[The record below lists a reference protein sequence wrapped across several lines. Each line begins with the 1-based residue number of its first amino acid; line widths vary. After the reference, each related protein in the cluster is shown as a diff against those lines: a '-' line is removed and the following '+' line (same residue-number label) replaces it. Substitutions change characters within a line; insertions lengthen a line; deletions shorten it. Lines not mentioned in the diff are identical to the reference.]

1 MRTFSLKD
9 DTCFSGIR
17 IHPNDREVDGGGY
30 INLTAPPVPSA
41 SRGRLIPAHGFI
53 PVPAVG
59 SAPFPERSRRAGEI
73 AVPCET
79 NLTDGERA
87 AMREMVGKIERA
99 NDVNSRR

>member
-17 IHPNDREVDGGGY
+17 IHPKDREIDGGGY
-30 INLTAPPVPSA
+30 INLNAPSVPSA
-41 SRGRLIPAHGFI
+41 SRGRLIPAHGFVR
-53 PVPAVG
+53 VPAVG
-59 SAPFPERSRRAGEI
+59 SAPGEV

-87 AMREMVGKIERA
+87 AMREMVWRIEQGPSYR
-99 NDVNSRR
+99 S

>member
-1 MRTFSLKD
+1 MMRTFSLKD

-30 INLTAPPVPSA
+30 LEQGT
-41 SRGRLIPAHGFI
+41 RRLIPAHGFI

-59 SAPFPERSRRAGEI
+59 SAPGEI

-87 AMREMVGKIERA
+87 AMREMVRKIER
-99 NDVNSRR
+99 DG

>member
-1 MRTFSLKD
+1 MMRTFSLKD

-30 INLTAPPVPSA
+30 IEQGT
-41 SRGRLIPAHGFI
+41 RRLIPAHGFI
-53 PVPAVG
+53 LVPAVG
-59 SAPFPERSRRAGEI
+59 SAPGEV

-87 AMREMVGKIERA
+87 AMREMVGRIERR

>member
-1 MRTFSLKD
+1 MRTRVPSVPRVFSLKD

-30 INLTAPPVPSA
+30 LEQGT
-41 SRGRLIPAHGFI
+41 RRLIPAHGFI

-59 SAPFPERSRRAGEI
+59 SDPREI
-73 AVPCET
+73 AAPCET

-87 AMREMVGKIERA
+87 AMREMVRKIEGK
-99 NDVNSRR
+99 

>member
-30 INLTAPPVPSA
+30 LEQGT
-41 SRGRLIPAHGFI
+41 RRLIQAHGFI

-59 SAPFPERSRRAGEI
+59 SAPCPERSRRAGEVS
-73 AVPCET
+73 VPCET